1 MKVKLFFFFF
11 FLLLSGRSICQEEDD
26 LFIGVGDTIP
36 TVIDSLYREDQFYV
50 GFSFNLLTNKSESI
64 SQSGFSGGVHLGVT
78 RDFPLNERR
87 NIALGVG
94 LGWSWNSY
102 GQNLFVGENDN
113 GESIFRSLDDD
124 ISYETNRFSTQLLEA
139 PIEFRWRTSTATNY
153 KFWRI
158 YTGLKLGYVYHLK
171 TNFVQDLNQVVQT
184 EVPEFD
190 RFRLGATFA
199 FGYNT
204 FNFHF
209 YYSLNSFFKDAYI
222 QDEEIELSTL
232 KMGLM
237 FYIL

>member
-1 MKVKLFFFFF
+1 MKLKLFLLSF
-11 FLLLSGRSICQEEDD
+11 FLISAGKSFCQEEED

-50 GFSFNLLTNKSESI
+50 GFSFNLLTNKSESL
-64 SQSGFSGGVHLGVT
+64 SQSGFSGGFHLGVV
-78 RDFPLNERR
+78 RDFPLNARR
-87 NIALGVG
+87 NVALGIG
-94 LGWSWNSY
+94 LGWSLNSY
-102 GQNLFVGENDN
+102 GQNLFIGESEE

-124 ISYETNRFSTQLLEA
+124 ISYDTNRFTTQLVEA
-139 PIEFRWRTSTATNY
+139 PIEFRWRTSTPTSY

-171 TNFVQDLNQVVQT
+171 TNFVQNANQVVQT
-184 EVPEFD
+184 DVPEFD
-190 RFRLGATFA
+190 RFRLGATFT

-222 QDEEIELSTL
+222 QDEQVELSTL